1 MFKARVTPLKLTSI
15 PQLELLGAVL
25 CLQLEGKITGASQME
40 IKDVTF
46 WCDNMSVLW
55 WIRHQS
61 HKLKLFAVTRVGL
74 IQSLTDPNQWT
85 YMRPKINPAD
95 LLMRESIVNG
105 QANNTDWWNSPSFLN
120 TEDEKWPLNV

>member
-40 IKDVTF
+40 IKDVIF
-46 WCDNMSVLW
+46 WCDIMSVLW

-85 YMRPKINPAD
+85 YM
-95 LLMRESIVNG
+95 
-105 QANNTDWWNSPSFLN
+105 
-120 TEDEKWPLNV
+120 